1 MILQLRNKFELIF
14 ISLLVKVIL
23 CRTQQAQITLEK
35 GTVAGL
41 KVFPDSSR
49 SAVYAFLGVPYAQPP
64 IGDLRFASP
73 KPHRGWNWTL
83 QAKSLKPICPQLTN
97 TIYDETADSAFARP
111 AQMSEDCLYLNI
123 WVPETALRLG
133 NLPVLVIISGED
145 MLYDW
150 PHNRAFGF
158 DLASEGIIIVNI
170 QYRTNIFGW
179 INLLNSKMSGNFG
192 LEDQQLALKWIK
204 QNIQNFGG
212 NQNQITLLGHG
223 TSGTACVMALSLIQ
237 DVREPIFSSIIL
249 MSPKDLIGTLS
260 LNEVVMESSKILIR
274 KLGCHFEEDGDQ
286 LLICLRM
293 KSVSDLQKAFE
304 SIYNHGNTTLIIG
317 PILQMNIRDIL
328 KNKPLDSISSILIG
342 ITSNEGAFLQDYW
355 LDLARESYD
364 ALQSYINFTILPRI
378 LEKFNVSSTSRTNI
392 VKELYM
398 RYFNG
403 EAGSNVIYL
412 LNSMQRMLSE
422 FFYEMPFY
430 DTLETLISNKFT
442 KSSIYAYIFDT
453 PNSLDMRGKLNLFGG
468 ASHSSDLP
476 LLYGQS
482 LFQQISRR
490 RLTNNEEK
498 LCRHIRNVF
507 LSFIKSGNP
516 TNNNSNIWLSYKN
529 EHKFVYNIGSGTEKG
544 IDTTFIS
551 SMYLENN
558 IEKITNLLYAETNN
572 METRLPR
579 PSRNDLGNIHNNSSR
594 YEEASTKNQQYT
606 IYALHLKRVYEFWK
620 IYLPN
625 IETFD
630 NESDYNRFHGAYSYR
645 IRLLE
650 ASADAARYKH
660 GFFVMLGL
668 VVVLL
673 AILAVCVHLLRSGAN
688 DIPSETNLFC
698 S

>member
-1 MILQLRNKFELIF
+1 
-14 ISLLVKVIL
+14 
-23 CRTQQAQITLEK
+23 
-35 GTVAGL
+35 
-41 KVFPDSSR
+41 
-49 SAVYAFLGVPYAQPP
+49 
-64 IGDLRFASP
+64 
-73 KPHRGWNWTL
+73 
-83 QAKSLKPICPQLTN
+83 
-97 TIYDETADSAFARP
+97 
-111 AQMSEDCLYLNI
+111 MSEDCLYLNI

-403 EAGSNVIYL
+403 EAGSN
-412 LNSMQRMLSE
+412 
-422 FFYEMPFY
+422 
-430 DTLETLISNKFT
+430 
-442 KSSIYAYIFDT
+442 
-453 PNSLDMRGKLNLFGG
+453 LNLFGG